1 MEISPMQQS
10 NNILLVDDEEPN
22 RLLLSKRLE
31 QEGYVVTGAENGR
44 QALEIMKMQR
54 FDLVLLDMYM
64 PEMDGLSTLDAI
76 KSDPVLQ
83 DTKVVML
90 TAANTREHVVHS
102 LSLGAADYLIKPI
115 NPVEFKERVRRCLED
130 GFVQAENIVSANS
143 SSKNGSR
150 ILIVDDEPLNLRL
163 LERRLNQSGYQAL
176 AARSGREALDLLTC
190 QPIDA
195 VLLDINMP
203 ELDGLEVLRRIREVE
218 KWRFIPILMLSADG
232 EVDTVTR
239 SYRLGA
245 NDYLVKPYQLHDL
258 QLRLAVALDIS
269 CPNKEVNIGN

>member
-1 MEISPMQQS
+1 MEIAPMQHS

-44 QALEIMKMQR
+44 QALELMKMQR

-64 PEMDGLSTLDAI
+64 PEMDGLTTLDAI

-102 LSLGAADYLIKPI
+102 LSLGAADYLIKPV
-115 NPVEFKERVRRCLED
+115 NPAEFKQRVRRCLED
-130 GFVQAENIVSANS
+130 GFVQAENIVPVASNS
-143 SSKNGSR
+143 RNGSR
-150 ILIVDDEPLNLRL
+150 ILIVDDEPLNLKL
-163 LERRLNQSGYQAL
+163 LERRLNQLGYKTIAAGSGH
-176 AARSGREALDLLTC
+176 EALDLLTC
-190 QPIDA
+190 EPIDA

-203 ELDGLEVLRRIREVE
+203 EMDGLEVLNRIREVE
-218 KWRFIPILMLSADG
+218 KWRFIPVLMLSADS

-245 NDYLVKPYQLHDL
+245 NDYLVKPYQIHDL
-258 QLRLAVALDIS
+258 QLRLAVALDVS
-269 CPNKEVNIGN
+269 YPNKDVNVGN

>member
-1 MEISPMQQS
+1 MQHS

-44 QALEIMKMQR
+44 QALELMKMQR

-90 TAANTREHVVHS
+90 TAANTREHVVHC
-102 LSLGAADYLIKPI
+102 LSLGAADYLIKPV
-115 NPVEFKERVRRCLED
+115 NPVEFKQRVRRCLED
-130 GFVQAENIVSANS
+130 GFVQAENIVPVASNS
-143 SSKNGSR
+143 RNGSR
-150 ILIVDDEPLNLRL
+150 VLIVDDEPLNLKL
-163 LERRLNQSGYQAL
+163 LERRLNQLGYKTI
-176 AARSGREALDLLTC
+176 AAGSGREALDLLTC
-190 QPIDA
+190 EPIEA

-203 ELDGLEVLRRIREVE
+203 ELDGLEVLHRIREVE
-218 KWRFIPILMLSADG
+218 KWRFIPVLMLSADS

-245 NDYLVKPYQLHDL
+245 NDYLVKPFLIHDL
-258 QLRLAVALDIS
+258 QLRLAVALDVS
-269 CPNKEVNIGN
+269 YPNKDVNVGN